1 MEPHATLPCSSAKTQ
16 TGRILAILYIPVA
29 VSVIGS
35 FLELISNAIISFR
48 RQRAQRQL
56 RNKELTL
63 NDLKVMDGDGDGTV
77 TKAEFLEFMLVAM
90 NQVDQDLLD
99 NLKAHFDR
107 LDQDKSG
114 TLDKNDL
121 INVAQYN
128 LRKEKSSK
136 RCQV

>member
-1 MEPHATLPCSSAKTQ
+1 MANT
-16 TGRILAILYIPVA
+16 
-29 VSVIGS
+29 
-35 FLELISNAIISFR
+35 IIDFR
-48 RQRAQRQL
+48 QKRGQRKL
-56 RNKELTL
+56 RNKDLTL
-63 NDLKVMDGDGDGTV
+63 EDLKVMDGDGDGTV

-107 LDQDKSG
+107 LDKDKSG

-128 LRKEKSSK
+128 LQKEKSSK
-136 RCQV
+136 RFRF